1 MFLPITLT
9 IAGAC
14 ALLSIWLGVRV
25 TQLRRSRSI
34 SIGDGGDERVA
45 IRMRAHAN
53 FSEYTPIFLILLAA
67 VELAVGTNLW
77 LWGIAI
83 LFVLGRLAHP
93 FGMERPAPNALRI
106 AGMLLTWT
114 PLLALGAWAIALT
127 YIRSAEPPA
136 RHQAPA
142 ITAGLQVPAAG
153 S

>member
-14 ALLSIWLGVRV
+14 ALLTIWLALRV
-25 TQLRRSRSI
+25 SHLRRLRKV

-45 IRMRAHAN
+45 IRMRAHSN
-53 FSEYTPIFLILLAA
+53 FAEYTPLFLILLAA
-67 VELAVGTNLW
+67 VELAVGASMW

-83 LFVLGRLAHP
+83 LYVLSRLAHP
-93 FGMERPAPNALRI
+93 FGMERPAPNFLRMAGI
-106 AGMLLTWT
+106 ALTWLT
-114 PLLALGAWAIALT
+114 LLALAGWAIALT
-127 YIRSAEPPA
+127 YIRSADPPA

-142 ITAGLQVPAAG
+142 ITAGLQAPAAG